1 MARRKSSRAAFDT
14 NFKQVYV
21 VQPGAYAGRVMTM
34 QASHA
39 DAALADGWGVETT
52 TAFPPNDTPVAFE
65 GETAQSYLDWI
76 EDTQTSEETDP
87 PPEPPAAPTVEALT
101 PNTAVSGAA
110 ADIDMV
116 VTGTGFTEA
125 SVITFNGLDEPTTFI
140 SDTEVSTGV
149 KPSLFVVPAVCP
161 VAVRD
166 AGGTSN
172 ALDFTFT
179 EAEAPVRRR

>member
-1 MARRKSSRAAFDT
+1 MNGDT
-14 NFKQVYV
+14 STQGRDGTVTVRGV
-21 VQPGAYAGRVMTM
+21 V
-34 QASHA
+34 
-39 DAALADGWGVETT
+39 GVSGGMVTT
-52 TAFPPNDTPVAFE
+52 C
-65 GETAQSYLDWI
+65 
-76 EDTQTSEETDP
+76 
-87 PPEPPAAPTVEALT
+87 
-101 PNTAVSGAA
+101 AVSGAA
-110 ADIDMV
+110 ADITMV
-116 VTGTGFTEA
+116 VTGTGFTEG
-125 SVITFNGLDEPTTFI
+125 SVITFNDLDEPTTFI